1 MELPALDATDAAARV
16 AVLGAGSW
24 GTTFAKILADAATAS
39 GVERTI
45 RLWGRRAAVVEQI
58 NTEHRNE
65 QYLKGIPLPASI
77 TASTDVA
84 EVLRGADLVVLAVPA
99 QTLRPQL
106 REWKDLIGPDALVV
120 SLMKGLELHSDAR
133 MSEVICEELAIPA
146 ERVAV
151 VSGPNL
157 AMEIAREEPTAS
169 VVACADSAAAGWMA
183 RSCTAPYFRPY
194 TTSDVV
200 GVEIGGIVKNIIAL
214 AVGICEGKQMGDN
227 TKASVI
233 TRGLAETSRLTLALG
248 GEARTMAGLAG
259 LGDLV
264 ATCSS
269 ALSRNHTAGRLLG
282 TGLSLEQV
290 TAEMTQT
297 AEGIKSAQAV
307 HELAG
312 KLGVEMPITAAV
324 VAVLAGKLSVDE
336 LGPLLLSRDLKSEGD
351 Y

>member
-1 MELPALDATDAAARV
+1 MTVNFERTTSATTV

-24 GTTFAKILADAATAS
+24 GTTFAKVVADAATAS

-45 RLWGRRAAVVEQI
+45 RLWGRRPEIVDQI
-58 NTEHRNE
+58 NTLHRNE
-65 QYLKGIPLPASI
+65 QYLNGITLPSSI
-77 TASTDVA
+77 TASKDVS
-84 EVLRGADLVVLAVPA
+84 EVLAGAELVILAVPA

-106 REWKDLIGPDALVV
+106 QAWKEHLAPGAVVV
-120 SLMKGLELHSDAR
+120 SLMKGLELHTDAR
-133 MSEVICEELAIPA
+133 MSEVISAELDLPA
-146 ERVAV
+146 DRVAV

-169 VVACADSAAAGWMA
+169 VVACTDPITAGWIA

-194 TTSDVV
+194 TTSDVI
-200 GVEIGGIVKNIIAL
+200 GVEIGGIVKNVIAL
-214 AVGICEGKQMGDN
+214 AVGICEGKKMGDN

-269 ALSRNHTAGRLLG
+269 PLSRNHTAGRLLG
-282 TGLSLEQV
+282 KGLTLDQV
-290 TAEMTQT
+290 TAEMKQT
-297 AEGIKSAQAV
+297 AEGIKSSQAV
-307 HELAG
+307 NELAG
-312 KLGVEMPITAAV
+312 KLGVDMPITAAV

-336 LGPLLLSRDLKSEGD
+336 LGPLLLSRDLKAEGD
-351 Y
+351 H

>member
-1 MELPALDATDAAARV
+1 VTADAKPGAARTV

-24 GTTFAKILADAATAS
+24 GTTFAKILADAAIATGA
-39 GVERTI
+39 ERSI
-45 RLWGRRAAVVEQI
+45 RLWGRRAEVVDEI
-58 NTEHRNE
+58 NASHRNSD
-65 QYLKGIPLPASI
+65 YLKDIVLPGSI
-77 TASTDVA
+77 TASTDVRS
-84 EVLRGADLVVLAVPA
+84 VLAGADLVVLAVPA
-99 QTLRPQL
+99 QSLRPQL
-106 REWKDLIGPDALVV
+106 REWKDMIAPGAVVV
-120 SLMKGLELHSDAR
+120 SLMKGLELGTDAR
-133 MSEVICEELAIPA
+133 MSEVISEELNLPA
-146 ERVAV
+146 DRIAV

-169 VVACADSAAAGWMA
+169 VVACTDPATAGWLA

-194 TTSDVV
+194 TTADVV
-200 GVEIGGIVKNIIAL
+200 GVEIGGIVKNVIAL
-214 AVGICEGKQMGDN
+214 AVGICEGKEMGDN

-233 TRGLAETSRLTLALG
+233 TRGLAETSRLALALG
-248 GEARTMAGLAG
+248 GEAKTMAGLAG

-282 TGLSLEQV
+282 QGLTLEEV
-290 TAEMTQT
+290 GRKMTQT
-297 AEGIKSAQAV
+297 AEGIKSGQAV

-324 VAVLAGKLSVDE
+324 VAVLAGKLSVDQ
-336 LGPLLLSRDLKSEGD
+336 LGPVLLSRELKPEGD

>member
-1 MELPALDATDAAARV
+1 MTVNLERATSASTV

-24 GTTFAKILADAATAS
+24 GTTFAKVVADAAIAS
-39 GVERTI
+39 GVDRRI
-45 RLWGRRAAVVEQI
+45 RIWGRRAEVVEQI
-58 NTEHRNE
+58 NTLHKNE
-65 QYLKGIPLPASI
+65 QYLKDIVLPSSI
-77 TASTDVA
+77 TASTDVVEVFEGA
-84 EVLRGADLVVLAVPA
+84 ELVILAVPA

-106 REWKDLIGPDALVV
+106 REWKHLLPPGAFVV

-133 MSEVICEELAIPA
+133 MSQVIREELDIPA
-146 ERVAV
+146 DRVAV

-169 VVACADSAAAGWMA
+169 VVACSDSEAAGWIA

-194 TTSDVV
+194 TTTDVI
-200 GVEIGGIVKNIIAL
+200 GVEIGGIVKNVIAL
-214 AVGICEGKQMGDN
+214 AVGICEGKRMGDN

-269 ALSRNHTAGRLLG
+269 PLSRNHTAGRLLG
-282 TGLSLEQV
+282 KGLTLEQV
-290 TAEMTQT
+290 TAEMNQT
-297 AEGIKSAQAV
+297 AEGIKSSQAV

-312 KLGVEMPITAAV
+312 KLDVEMPITAAV

-336 LGPLLLSRDLKSEGD
+336 LGPLLLSRDLKPEGD
-351 Y
+351 H